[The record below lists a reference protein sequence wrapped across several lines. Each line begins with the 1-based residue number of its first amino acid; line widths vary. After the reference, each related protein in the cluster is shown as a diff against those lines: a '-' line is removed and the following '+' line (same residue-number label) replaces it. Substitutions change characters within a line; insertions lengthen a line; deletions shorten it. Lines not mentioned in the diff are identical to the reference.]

1 MTVLIDDQLLAAHL
15 RGRWSPDDPD
25 TYTTGYWYVR
35 LCTAVALARGG
46 SLAGPFEALPPHRRA
61 AARRAVLSLPDHVR
75 LLSLRELAPLMGSL
89 AQRHAPLNVLAR
101 EALAAAV
108 TLDATV
114 LMAAGNENRSL
125 ADALGQE
132 GRSSEIVT
140 TP

>member
-1 MTVLIDDQLLAAHL
+1 VTVLIDDQLLAAHL

-89 AQRHAPLNVLAR
+89 ATRTGAWPTPSVRRADRRKSSPLRDPRRYHRCINPAAPR
-101 EALAAAV
+101 R
-108 TLDATV
+108 TFHH
-114 LMAAGNENRSL
+114 
-125 ADALGQE
+125 E
-132 GRSSEIVT
+132 G
-140 TP
+140 